1 MRMEKKID
9 CNDWLKRRTLLEIEM
24 ALLTLG
30 LNPDNFEIDY
40 FGGHYLRYRD
50 LLQDLE
56 KTFDRRMDF
65 IRDYRFT
72 PYEYM
77 SDDGV
82 GGGCYFNTEGT
93 LNVKR
98 FLLWLK
104 NEDMGWDLP
113 PELNAHIDSLSNSN
127 KSTIDIP
134 KDAPKS
140 DLISNTKNN
149 PIQLKD
155 RNYSEFLEDKK
166 THGTWTKCAEHY
178 GISRQLYGS
187 YRKIAEDRDHPKSLD
202 THIFI
207 NKGKRN

>member
-1 MRMEKKID
+1 MKDID
-9 CNDWLKRRTLLEIEM
+9 WNHWLKRRTLFEIEM

-40 FGGHYLRYRD
+40 FDVHYLRYRD

-72 PYEYM
+72 TYEYM

-98 FLLWLK
+98 FLFWLK

-113 PELNAHIDSLSNSN
+113 PELKTFMELMGESKNSKNIETNHRRLNPNEWHPICDAYSLDELN
-127 KSTIDIP
+127 KNCELSLMQVAKTI
-134 KDAPKS
+134 S
-140 DLISNTKNN
+140 DKFKN
-149 PIQLKD
+149 
-155 RNYSEFLEDKK
+155 E
-166 THGTWTKCAEHY
+166 
-178 GISRQLYGS
+178 GIVSLTG
-187 YRKIAEDRDHPKSLD
+187 KSLA
-202 THIFI
+202 TSSIERHLSEWGF
-207 NKGKRN
+207 NKIRSDIRLKKNR